1 MFQEI
6 DNLKTK
12 GPSEKDAREALFR
25 EYETG
30 MKQKGWLLKLKFEAS
45 LFQTQDGSI
54 PVNIQKTVTAN
65 VKGYHLFHLLSL
77 GSNENRRGFRKTFLL
92 GQNIGYA
99 KTGYL
104 SGWEG

>member
-1 MFQEI
+1 MSTEVNNLKGALPTDVVFLLAFAHVDELVKAMFQEI

-12 GPSEKDAREALFR
+12 GPSEKDVRDAREALFR

-54 PVNIQKTVTAN
+54 PGNIHKTVTADI
-65 VKGYHLFHLLSL
+65 KGNHLFL
-77 GSNENRRGFRKTFLL
+77 
-92 GQNIGYA
+92 A
-99 KTGYL
+99 
-104 SGWEG
+104 

>member
-30 MKQKGWLLKLKFEAS
+30 MKQKGWLLKFKFEAS
-45 LFQTQDGSI
+45 LFQT
-54 PVNIQKTVTAN
+54 
-65 VKGYHLFHLLSL
+65 
-77 GSNENRRGFRKTFLL
+77 
-92 GQNIGYA
+92 
-99 KTGYL
+99 
-104 SGWEG
+104 